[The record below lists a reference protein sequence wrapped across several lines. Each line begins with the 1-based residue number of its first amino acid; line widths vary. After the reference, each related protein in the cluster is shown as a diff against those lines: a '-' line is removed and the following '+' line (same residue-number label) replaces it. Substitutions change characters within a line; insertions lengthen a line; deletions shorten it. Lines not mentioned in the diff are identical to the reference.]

1 MDTMRES
8 IDRNPLFSAKENAVY
23 FLPENK
29 PVSKLPSKAKEYTTQ
44 TLVDN
49 MLSKTYSPK
58 LAASVYERVGRNLSE
73 RGDSANW
80 NEISGAIVA
89 VMKTKA
95 GMKIEEDQLVTRV
108 LDRLTKTS
116 RKKTMESIVAG
127 ASSIDLTNSTRPSDR
142 Y

>member
-1 MDTMRES
+1 MRT
-8 IDRNPLFSAKENAVY
+8 NFVLYP
-23 FLPENK
+23 
-29 PVSKLPSKAKEYTTQ
+29 Q
-44 TLVDN
+44 TFVVDN

-95 GMKIEEDQLVTRV
+95 GMKMEEDQLVTKV

-116 RKKTMESIVAG
+116 RKKSMESIVNNAT
-127 ASSIDLTNSTRPSDR
+127 SIDLS
-142 Y
+142 

>member
-1 MDTMRES
+1 MLEQRD
-8 IDRNPLFSAKENAVY
+8 
-23 FLPENK
+23 
-29 PVSKLPSKAKEYTTQ
+29 PSLGRGQFEKGALN

-89 VMKTKA
+89 VMKTKS
-95 GMKIEEDQLVTRV
+95 GMKMEEDQLVMKV

-116 RKKTMESIVAG
+116 SKKTMELIVNMLLQSICYNKKCRNYNKIRHFSETVNVFQEM
-127 ASSIDLTNSTRPSDR
+127 S
-142 Y
+142 

>member
-1 MDTMRES
+1 MVE
-8 IDRNPLFSAKENAVY
+8 
-23 FLPENK
+23 
-29 PVSKLPSKAKEYTTQ
+29 VSSKKGALN

-58 LAASVYERVGRNLSE
+58 LAASVYDRVTRNLSE

-95 GMKIEEDQLVTRV
+95 GKEMEEDQLVTKV

-116 RKKTMESIVAG
+116 SKKAMESIVNNAT
-127 ASSIDLTNSTRPSDR
+127 SIDLS
-142 Y
+142 

>member
-1 MDTMRES
+1 
-8 IDRNPLFSAKENAVY
+8 
-23 FLPENK
+23 
-29 PVSKLPSKAKEYTTQ
+29 
-44 TLVDN
+44 

-95 GMKIEEDQLVTRV
+95 GMKMEEDQMVTKV

-116 RKKTMESIVAG
+116 RKKSMESIVNNAT
-127 ASSIDLTNSTRPSDR
+127 SIDMS
-142 Y
+142 